1 MILSAL
7 KSIFDIDNVGK
18 RWGVRILYLMTVILN
33 AAIHFNPWADTDFS
47 LLQSWIYSYNSMTEY
62 DPEVYEAL
70 MTSFPLSAGNIIY
83 ILTLML
89 SIIILMGSAYLYAAV
104 FVREYRKEK
113 IATFKDGDEEVIN
126 YAVSH
131 IPDKPIRSQEA
142 GWKIYTHHAFYI
154 GCRCSYRSDIC

>member
-47 LLQSWIYSYNSMTEY
+47 PLQSWIYSYNSMTEY

-70 MTSFPLSAGNIIY
+70 MTSFPLCRKY
-83 ILTLML
+83 
-89 SIIILMGSAYLYAAV
+89 YLY
-104 FVREYRKEK
+104 
-113 IATFKDGDEEVIN
+113 
-126 YAVSH
+126 
-131 IPDKPIRSQEA
+131 PDIDA
-142 GWKIYTHHAFYI
+142 
-154 GCRCSYRSDIC
+154 